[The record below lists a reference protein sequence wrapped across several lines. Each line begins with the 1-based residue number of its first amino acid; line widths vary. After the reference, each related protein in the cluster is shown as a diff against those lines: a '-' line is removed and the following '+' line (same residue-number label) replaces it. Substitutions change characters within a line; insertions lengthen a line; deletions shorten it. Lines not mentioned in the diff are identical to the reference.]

1 MSEPK
6 TTVRHRYCGL
16 RDVYV
21 AKVTQ
26 NDGEGYTAE
35 TPVKMARAIKAKISD
50 KFTSEK
56 LYSDDGVEGM
66 LQAYEGTDVE
76 LEVNTLAAA
85 DRAAFFGQAYLN
97 GFLLK
102 SAEDEA
108 PEVAL
113 GYRVRRLNGKF
124 DFVWMYC
131 GRFAQGN
138 EDNYETEAAKRA
150 QRHPAKAGQRETDH
164 GKRPAK
170 HAEQHAAA
178 SGRDP
183 ASLSKLQPCNGQNAL
198 YCNWVNVRGIDGN
211 GYWVLAGFFDY
222 KGT

>member
-26 NDGEGYTAE
+26 NDTEGYTAG

-138 EDNYETEAAKRA
+138 EENYETEAASNTARTNTVK
-150 QRHPAKAGQRETDH
+150 GEFYQREKMDKVD
-164 GKRPAK
+164 GKDVHLYEVRVDESNLAT
-170 HAEQHAAA
+170 EDTGAAA
-178 SGRDP
+178 AIKAWFGKVQEYA
-183 ASLSKLQPCNGQNAL
+183 ASA
-198 YCNWVNVRGIDGN
+198 
-211 GYWVLAGFFDY
+211 AG
-222 KGT
+222 

>member
-26 NDGEGYTAE
+26 NDTEGYTAG

-131 GRFAQGN
+131 GKFAQGN
-138 EDNYETEAAKRA
+138 EENYETEAASKTA
-150 QRHPAKAGQRETDH
+150 QTNTVKGEFYQREKMDKVD
-164 GKRPAK
+164 GKDVHLYEIRVDESNVG
-170 HAEQHAAA
+170 AEDTGAAAAIKAWFGKVQEHAATV
-178 SGRDP
+178 G
-183 ASLSKLQPCNGQNAL
+183 G
-198 YCNWVNVRGIDGN
+198 
-211 GYWVLAGFFDY
+211 
-222 KGT
+222 

>member
-26 NDGEGYTAE
+26 NDTEGYTAG

-138 EDNYETEAAKRA
+138 EENYETETASKTA
-150 QRHPAKAGQRETDH
+150 QTNTVKGEFYQREKMDKVE
-164 GKRPAK
+164 GKDVHLYEVRVDESNLAT
-170 HAEQHAAA
+170 EDTGAAA
-178 SGRDP
+178 AIKAWFGKVQEY
-183 ASLSKLQPCNGQNAL
+183 AATVG
-198 YCNWVNVRGIDGN
+198 G
-211 GYWVLAGFFDY
+211 
-222 KGT
+222 

>member
-26 NDGEGYTAE
+26 NDTEGYTAG

-66 LQAYEGTDVE
+66 LRAYEGTDVE

-138 EDNYETEAAKRA
+138 EENYETEAASKTA
-150 QRHPAKAGQRETDH
+150 QTNTVKGEFYQREKMDKVD
-164 GKRPAK
+164 GKDVHLYEVRVDESNLAT
-170 HAEQHAAA
+170 EDTGAAA
-178 SGRDP
+178 AIKAWFGKVQEY
-183 ASLSKLQPCNGQNAL
+183 AATVG
-198 YCNWVNVRGIDGN
+198 G
-211 GYWVLAGFFDY
+211 
-222 KGT
+222 

>member
-1 MSEPK
+1 M
-6 TTVRHRYCGL
+6 
-16 RDVYV
+16 

-26 NDGEGYTAE
+26 NDTEGYTAG

-138 EDNYETEAAKRA
+138 EENYETEAASKTA
-150 QRHPAKAGQRETDH
+150 QTNTVKGEFYQREKMDKVD
-164 GKRPAK
+164 GKDVHLYEVRVDESNLAT
-170 HAEQHAAA
+170 EDTGAAA
-178 SGRDP
+178 AIKAWFGKVQEY
-183 ASLSKLQPCNGQNAL
+183 AATVG
-198 YCNWVNVRGIDGN
+198 G
-211 GYWVLAGFFDY
+211 
-222 KGT
+222 

>member
-26 NDGEGYTAE
+26 NDTEGYTAG

-102 SAEDEA
+102 TAEDEA

-138 EDNYETEAAKRA
+138 EENYETEAASKTA
-150 QRHPAKAGQRETDH
+150 QTNTVKGEFYQREKMDKVE
-164 GKRPAK
+164 GKDVHLYEVRVDESNLAT
-170 HAEQHAAA
+170 EDTGAAA
-178 SGRDP
+178 AIKAWFGKVQEY
-183 ASLSKLQPCNGQNAL
+183 AATVG
-198 YCNWVNVRGIDGN
+198 G
-211 GYWVLAGFFDY
+211 
-222 KGT
+222 

>member
-26 NDGEGYTAE
+26 NDTEGYTAG

-138 EDNYETEAAKRA
+138 EENYETEAASKTA
-150 QRHPAKAGQRETDH
+150 QTNTVKGEFYQREKMDKVD
-164 GKRPAK
+164 GKDVHLYEVRVDESNLAT
-170 HAEQHAAA
+170 EDTGAAA
-178 SGRDP
+178 AIKAWFGKVQEYA
-183 ASLSKLQPCNGQNAL
+183 ASATG
-198 YCNWVNVRGIDGN
+198 
-211 GYWVLAGFFDY
+211 
-222 KGT
+222 

>member
-26 NDGEGYTAE
+26 NDTEGYTAG

-66 LQAYEGTDVE
+66 LQTYEGTDVE
-76 LEVNTLAAA
+76 LEVNTLVAA

-138 EDNYETEAAKRA
+138 EENYETEAASKTA
-150 QRHPAKAGQRETDH
+150 QTNTVKGEFYQREKMDKVD
-164 GKRPAK
+164 GKDVHLYEVRVDESNLAT
-170 HAEQHAAA
+170 EDTGAAA
-178 SGRDP
+178 AIKAWFGKVQEY
-183 ASLSKLQPCNGQNAL
+183 AATVG
-198 YCNWVNVRGIDGN
+198 G
-211 GYWVLAGFFDY
+211 
-222 KGT
+222 

>member
-26 NDGEGYTAE
+26 NDTEGYTAG

-138 EDNYETEAAKRA
+138 EENYETEAARKTARTNTV
-150 QRHPAKAGQRETDH
+150 KGEFYQREKMDKVD
-164 GKRPAK
+164 GKDVHLYEVRVDESNLAT
-170 HAEQHAAA
+170 EDTGAAA
-178 SGRDP
+178 AIKAWFGKVQEY
-183 ASLSKLQPCNGQNAL
+183 AATVG
-198 YCNWVNVRGIDGN
+198 G
-211 GYWVLAGFFDY
+211 
-222 KGT
+222 

>member
-26 NDGEGYTAE
+26 NDTEGYTAG

-138 EDNYETEAAKRA
+138 EENYETEAASKTA
-150 QRHPAKAGQRETDH
+150 QTNTVKGEFYQREKMDKVD
-164 GKRPAK
+164 GKDVHLYEARVDESNLAT
-170 HAEQHAAA
+170 EDTGAAA
-178 SGRDP
+178 AIKAWFGKVQEYAATVGS
-183 ASLSKLQPCNGQNAL
+183 
-198 YCNWVNVRGIDGN
+198 
-211 GYWVLAGFFDY
+211 
-222 KGT
+222 

>member
-16 RDVYV
+16 RDLYL

-26 NDGEGYTAE
+26 NDGEGYETE

-66 LQAYEGTDVE
+66 LQSYEGTDVE
-76 LEVNTLAAA
+76 LEVNTLSAP
-85 DRAAFFGQAYLN
+85 DRSAFFGHAYLN

-108 PEVAL
+108 PEVAM

-138 EDNYETEAAKRA
+138 EDNYETEAASKTK
-150 QRHPAKAGQRETDH
+150 QTNTVKGEFYQREKVDKVD
-164 GKRPAK
+164 GKDVHLYEVRVDESNLAT
-170 HAEQHAAA
+170 EDTGAAA
-178 SGRDP
+178 AIKAWFGKVQEY
-183 ASLSKLQPCNGQNAL
+183 AATVG
-198 YCNWVNVRGIDGN
+198 G
-211 GYWVLAGFFDY
+211 
-222 KGT
+222 

>member
-1 MSEPK
+1 
-6 TTVRHRYCGL
+6 
-16 RDVYV
+16 
-21 AKVTQ
+21 
-26 NDGEGYTAE
+26 
-35 TPVKMARAIKAKISD
+35 MARAIKAKISD

-131 GRFAQGN
+131 GRFAQSYGW
-138 EDNYETEAAKRA
+138 ALW
-150 QRHPAKAGQRETDH
+150 RHC
-164 GKRPAK
+164 K
-170 HAEQHAAA
+170 HNPQ
-178 SGRDP
+178 
-183 ASLSKLQPCNGQNAL
+183 QNGQCAQCGKQRNKS
-198 YCNWVNVRGIDGN
+198 D
-211 GYWVLAGFFDY
+211 
-222 KGT
+222 

>member
-21 AKVTQ
+21 AKVTK
-26 NDGEGYTAE
+26 NDTEGYTAG

-138 EDNYETEAAKRA
+138 EENYETEAASKTA
-150 QRHPAKAGQRETDH
+150 QTNTVKGEFYQREKMDKVE
-164 GKRPAK
+164 GKDVHLYEVRVDESNLAT
-170 HAEQHAAA
+170 EDTGAAA
-178 SGRDP
+178 AIKAWFGKVQEY
-183 ASLSKLQPCNGQNAL
+183 AATVG
-198 YCNWVNVRGIDGN
+198 G
-211 GYWVLAGFFDY
+211 
-222 KGT
+222 

>member
-138 EDNYETEAAKRA
+138 EDNYETEAARK
-150 QRHPAKAGQRETDH
+150 AKQTNTVKGEFYQREKVDKRD
-164 GKRPAK
+164 GKDVHLYEIRVDESNVA
-170 HAEQHAAA
+170 AEDTGAAA
-178 SGRDP
+178 AIKTWFGKVQEY
-183 ASLSKLQPCNGQNAL
+183 AATVG
-198 YCNWVNVRGIDGN
+198 G
-211 GYWVLAGFFDY
+211 
-222 KGT
+222 

>member
-26 NDGEGYTAE
+26 NDTEGYTAG

-138 EDNYETEAAKRA
+138 EENYETEAASKTA
-150 QRHPAKAGQRETDH
+150 QTNTVKGEFYQREKMDKVD
-164 GKRPAK
+164 GKDVHLYEARVDESNLAT
-170 HAEQHAAA
+170 EDTGAAA
-178 SGRDP
+178 AIKAWFGKVQEY
-183 ASLSKLQPCNGQNAL
+183 AAT
-198 YCNWVNVRGIDGN
+198 VDG
-211 GYWVLAGFFDY
+211 
-222 KGT
+222 

>member
-26 NDGEGYTAE
+26 NDTEGYTAG

-138 EDNYETEAAKRA
+138 EENYETEAASKTA
-150 QRHPAKAGQRETDH
+150 QTNTVKGEFYQREKMDKVE
-164 GKRPAK
+164 GKDVHLYEVRVDESNLAT
-170 HAEQHAAA
+170 EDTGAAA
-178 SGRDP
+178 AIKAWFGKVQEYA
-183 ASLSKLQPCNGQNAL
+183 ASA
-198 YCNWVNVRGIDGN
+198 
-211 GYWVLAGFFDY
+211 AG
-222 KGT
+222 

>member
-26 NDGEGYTAE
+26 NDTEGYTAG

-138 EDNYETEAAKRA
+138 EENYETEAARKTA
-150 QRHPAKAGQRETDH
+150 QTNTVKGEFYQREKMDKVD
-164 GKRPAK
+164 GKDVHLYEVRVDESNLATEDTGATAAIK
-170 HAEQHAAA
+170 AWFGKVQEYAA
-178 SGRDP
+178 S
-183 ASLSKLQPCNGQNAL
+183 A
-198 YCNWVNVRGIDGN
+198 
-211 GYWVLAGFFDY
+211 AG
-222 KGT
+222 

>member
-16 RDVYV
+16 RDVYA

-26 NDGEGYTAE
+26 NDTEGYTAG

-138 EDNYETEAAKRA
+138 EENYETEAASKTA
-150 QRHPAKAGQRETDH
+150 QTNTVKGEFYQREKMDKVD
-164 GKRPAK
+164 GKDVHLYEVRVDESNLAT
-170 HAEQHAAA
+170 EDTGAAA
-178 SGRDP
+178 AIKAWFGKVQEY
-183 ASLSKLQPCNGQNAL
+183 AATVG
-198 YCNWVNVRGIDGN
+198 G
-211 GYWVLAGFFDY
+211 
-222 KGT
+222 

>member
-26 NDGEGYTAE
+26 NDTEGYTAG

-138 EDNYETEAAKRA
+138 EENYETEAASKTA
-150 QRHPAKAGQRETDH
+150 QTNTVKGEFYQREKMDKVE
-164 GKRPAK
+164 GKDVHLYEVRVDESNLAT
-170 HAEQHAAA
+170 EDTGAAA
-178 SGRDP
+178 AIKAWFGKVQEY
-183 ASLSKLQPCNGQNAL
+183 AAT
-198 YCNWVNVRGIDGN
+198 
-211 GYWVLAGFFDY
+211 AG
-222 KGT
+222 G

>member
-26 NDGEGYTAE
+26 NSTEGYTTE

-138 EDNYETEAAKRA
+138 EENYETEAASKTA
-150 QRHPAKAGQRETDH
+150 QTNTVKGEFYQREKMDKVD
-164 GKRPAK
+164 GKDVHLYEVRVDESNLAT
-170 HAEQHAAA
+170 EDTGAAA
-178 SGRDP
+178 AIKAWFGKVQEYA
-183 ASLSKLQPCNGQNAL
+183 ASA
-198 YCNWVNVRGIDGN
+198 
-211 GYWVLAGFFDY
+211 AG
-222 KGT
+222 

>member
-26 NDGEGYTAE
+26 NDTEGYTAG

-138 EDNYETEAAKRA
+138 EENYETEAASKTA
-150 QRHPAKAGQRETDH
+150 QTNTVKGEFYQREKMDKVD
-164 GKRPAK
+164 GKDVHLYEVRVDESNLAT
-170 HAEQHAAA
+170 EDTGAAA
-178 SGRDP
+178 AIKAWFGKVQEYA
-183 ASLSKLQPCNGQNAL
+183 ASA
-198 YCNWVNVRGIDGN
+198 
-211 GYWVLAGFFDY
+211 AG
-222 KGT
+222 

>member
-26 NDGEGYTAE
+26 NDTEGYTAG

-138 EDNYETEAAKRA
+138 EENYETEAASKTA
-150 QRHPAKAGQRETDH
+150 QTNTVKGEFYQREKMDKVK
-164 GKRPAK
+164 GKDVHLYEARVDESNLAT
-170 HAEQHAAA
+170 EDTGAAA
-178 SGRDP
+178 AIKAWFGKVQEY
-183 ASLSKLQPCNGQNAL
+183 AETVG
-198 YCNWVNVRGIDGN
+198 G
-211 GYWVLAGFFDY
+211 
-222 KGT
+222 